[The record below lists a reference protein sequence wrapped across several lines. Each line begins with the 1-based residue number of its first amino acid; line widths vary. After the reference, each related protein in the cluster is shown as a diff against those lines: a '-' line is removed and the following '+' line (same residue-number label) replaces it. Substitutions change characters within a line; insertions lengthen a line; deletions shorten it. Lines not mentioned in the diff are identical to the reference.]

1 MVQQLKNGKYNPI
14 VPVIHGWGYVP
25 MVNDDGS
32 LVECDCCSAGCIMSA
47 WKYARWNG
55 KCAYQGE

>member
-14 VPVIHGWGYVP
+14 VPVVHGCGYVP

-32 LVECDCCSAGCIMSA
+32 LIECDTEEEAEQLRIEYIQF
-47 WKYARWNG
+47 WKD
-55 KCAYQGE
+55 

>member
-14 VPVIHGWGYVP
+14 VPVIHGWDYVP

-32 LVECDCCSAGCIMSA
+32 LVECDTKEEAEQLRIEYIRV
-47 WKYARWNG
+47 WKD
-55 KCAYQGE
+55 